1 MFTGVALVDILANGV
16 AMLIIV
22 IVLSIAARTERE
34 QHYAEQEGEVSAVMT
49 RQFSTSLVLNRL
61 AASPPA
67 RLHDYDNSP
76 LDQAL
81 DPDTLPIIELHRDYV
96 REYYTGAIWTRRQ
109 LLEEDNS
116 LDAWLAGF
124 DVNRQRR
131 LRVDLYDV
139 GQFYITMSILRA
151 HGMTVGHWHF
161 LPGIMQLAQA
171 RACPPG
177 VPAKDCLDLAVQDE
191 VQALPRLPRTGETA
205 SAAAGD
211 WLPQEFAGGGHGG
224 VGSVAGPMPGG
235 ATLGRGV
242 AGGNVA
248 GAAEGAWRGLG
259 PYADAPGSGGFN
271 DNDSFPNAT
280 GGWGSGRGSGIPRGE
295 GQGEGQGQGRIRL
308 RLALPETLQ
317 PDALNAFDGDPAV
330 LKDLAHMLGAIMHF
344 LSQAQQILDAGGSP
358 VALLG
363 QLVPK
368 LTQWLE
374 EPPALTDEQFA
385 LVHFLSRD
393 FEKTAFDAEH
403 RELRVYPLHLP
414 VGAETR
420 LLVRPN
426 RLLERVQAGRSPEDN
441 TELPGEARATLSLNA
456 FPGIWRGLQVDL
468 ERDAVLLMPPE
479 QQFPD
484 ELRWRA
490 AAYISPTLDDYIIGF
505 VYADLGPAGILQV
518 QADSNRVRLGGQQLI
533 TTYHE
538 ALLGAKGW
546 LVVLYTLL
554 VGGLLLLFLLRRYWV
569 RPGP

>member
-1 MFTGVALVDILANGV
+1 MAKSSIPGFAGVALVDILANGV

-81 DPDTLPIIELHRDYV
+81 DPDTLPLIELHRDYV

-109 LLEEDNS
+109 LLEENNS

-124 DVNRQRR
+124 DANKKRR

-191 VQALPRLPRTGETA
+191 VQALPRLPHAGETA
-205 SAAAGD
+205 PAAGED
-211 WLPQEFAGGGHGG
+211 WLPQEFARGGYGG
-224 VGSVAGPMPGG
+224 AGSEMGPMPGG
-235 ATLGRGV
+235 ATPGGSAV
-242 AGGNVA
+242 GGNMA
-248 GAAEGAWRGLG
+248 GAADAAGEAWRGLG
-259 PYADAPGSGGFN
+259 PRADASGSGGFN
-271 DNDSFPNAT
+271 NNDSFPNAT
-280 GGWGSGRGSGIPRGE
+280 GGWGSGGSANTSQGD
-295 GQGEGQGQGRIRL
+295 GQGQGQGQGRIRL
-308 RLALPETLQ
+308 RLALPETSH
-317 PDALNAFDGDPAV
+317 PDAMNVIDGDLAG
-330 LKDLAHMLGAIMHF
+330 LNDLARMLGAIMYF
-344 LSQAQQILDAGGSP
+344 LSQAQQLLDAGGSP
-358 VALLG
+358 VPLLG
-363 QLVPK
+363 QLVDK
-368 LTQWLE
+368 LTLWLKE
-374 EPPALTDEQFA
+374 SPALTNEQLA
-385 LVHFLSRD
+385 LVHFLSTD

-403 RELRVYPLHLP
+403 RDLRVYPLQLP

-426 RLLERVQAGRSPEDN
+426 RLLEKVQAGRSPEAN
-441 TELPGEARATLSLNA
+441 TALPGEDNYIYTTLHTCQTPHRS
-456 FPGIWRGLQVDL
+456 
-468 ERDAVLLMPPE
+468 
-479 QQFPD
+479 
-484 ELRWRA
+484 
-490 AAYISPTLDDYIIGF
+490 
-505 VYADLGPAGILQV
+505 GPAPAVHIHT
-518 QADSNRVRLGGQQLI
+518 I
-533 TTYHE
+533 
-538 ALLGAKGW
+538 
-546 LVVLYTLL
+546 
-554 VGGLLLLFLLRRYWV
+554 
-569 RPGP
+569 